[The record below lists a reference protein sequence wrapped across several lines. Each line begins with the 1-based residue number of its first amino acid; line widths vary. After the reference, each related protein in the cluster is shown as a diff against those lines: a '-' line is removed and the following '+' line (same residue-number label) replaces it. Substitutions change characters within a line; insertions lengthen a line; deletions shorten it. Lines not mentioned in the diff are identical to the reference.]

1 MTDTEL
7 TPVEVA
13 REFNVHPSTV
23 RRWEA
28 AGILTPTRRL
38 PGSKHRRYSRDAV
51 DALKTTL
58 GYSGAEVPAA

>member
-1 MTDTEL
+1 MTNTEL

-28 AGILTPTRRL
+28 AGILKPARRL
-38 PGSKHRRYSRDAV
+38 PGSQHRRYSREAV
-51 DALKTTL
+51 DGLKAALEQ
-58 GYSGAEVPAA
+58 GAAAPAVA

>member
-1 MTDTEL
+1 MDRTEL

-28 AGILTPTRRL
+28 AGVLTPTRRL
-38 PGSKHRRYSRDAV
+38 PGSKHRRYSRTAV
-51 DALKTTL
+51 DALKQAL
-58 GYSGAEVPAA
+58 SNPASAAVA

>member
-1 MTDTEL
+1 MTNTEL

-28 AGILTPTRRL
+28 AGILTPARRL
-38 PGSKHRRYSRDAV
+38 PGSQHRRYSRKAV
-51 DALKTTL
+51 AALKETL
-58 GYSGAEVPAA
+58 RDAAAAAVA